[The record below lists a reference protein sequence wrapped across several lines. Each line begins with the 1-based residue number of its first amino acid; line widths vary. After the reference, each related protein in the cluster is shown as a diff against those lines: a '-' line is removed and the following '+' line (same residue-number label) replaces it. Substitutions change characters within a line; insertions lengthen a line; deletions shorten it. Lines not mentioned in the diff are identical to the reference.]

1 MSNPVSFP
9 LSPIGV
15 TPKSNPYWV
24 TNILICILD
33 SSSESLPC
41 GSAGKESAYNVKD
54 LGLIPGLGRS
64 PGEGKGY
71 PLQYSGL
78 ENSLDCI
85 VHGVAKCQ
93 TLLSDFHFHFLK
105 NAACNSIFFSTL
117 LSLSITFLPAYIST
131 EYINSLTRKSIFNP
145 DTRCRSLLGTFL
157 ISVGD
162 FPDALLTSLGRVVQ
176 NLPFLL
182 AIPYAP
188 SVVLCIWSC
197 RPQSCLQ
204 NHRYTVQALHRD
216 FSLRYTPRMAARE
229 PTDSS
234 SAI

>member
-41 GSAGKESAYNVKD
+41 VSAGKESAYNARD
-54 LGLIPGLGRS
+54 LGRS

-78 ENSLDCI
+78 ENSLDCV
-85 VHGVAKCQ
+85 VHGVEKCQ
-93 TLLSDFHFHFLK
+93 TLLSDFHFLK
-105 NAACNSIFFSTL
+105 NAVCNSIFFSAL

-145 DTRCRSLLGTFL
+145 ETRCWSLLGTLL

-162 FPDALLTSLGRVVQ
+162 FPDALLT
-176 NLPFLL
+176 
-182 AIPYAP
+182 
-188 SVVLCIWSC
+188 
-197 RPQSCLQ
+197 
-204 NHRYTVQALHRD
+204 
-216 FSLRYTPRMAARE
+216 
-229 PTDSS
+229 
-234 SAI
+234 

>member
-9 LSPIGV
+9 LSPIGA
-15 TPKSNPYWV
+15 TPKSSPYWV

-41 GSAGKESAYNVKD
+41 GSAGKESAYNARD

-78 ENSLDCI
+78 ENSLDCV
-85 VHGVAKCQ
+85 VHGVEKCQ

-105 NAACNSIFFSTL
+105 NAACNSIFFSAL

-145 DTRCRSLLGTFL
+145 ETRCDLFLEHSLFL
-157 ISVGD
+157 WVIFLMLSQ
-162 FPDALLTSLGRVVQ
+162 LSLAE

-216 FSLRYTPRMAARE
+216 FSLCYSTRMAARE